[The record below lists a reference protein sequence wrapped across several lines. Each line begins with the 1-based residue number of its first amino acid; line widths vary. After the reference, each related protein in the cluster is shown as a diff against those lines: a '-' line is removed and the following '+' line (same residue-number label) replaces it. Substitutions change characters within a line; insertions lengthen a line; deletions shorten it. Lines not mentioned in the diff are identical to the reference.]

1 MPNSY
6 SVRATNKV
14 NRHQPTESEVIS
26 SQLPADAADPV
37 LIVGAGSWGTAL
49 AVHIARCH
57 RSVILWG
64 HHAEHIETLRQE
76 RRNQRYLPEFTF
88 PDCLSLTADLED
100 AIKDVRDLILAVPSD
115 GLRDTLQAIRRCGAD
130 VRVAWACK
138 GIETGTH
145 LLPHQVVEEVLTPGK
160 PMAVI
165 SGPTFAAEVA
175 SGLPAALA
183 VASNEPGFAS
193 DLAMRLH
200 GGSLRA
206 YTNDDITGVEVGGA
220 VKNVLAIA
228 AGIADG
234 LGFGANTRAALITRG
249 LAEMTRLGVQLGG
262 RSETFIGLAGLG
274 DLVLT
279 CTDNQSRNRRLGLAL
294 AQGLSAT
301 EGVRRIGQ
309 VVEGLSTAFEV
320 EYLARKYSVEMPII
334 VQVSRVL
341 NGQCAPKEAVQILLA
356 RAPKQELS

>member
-1 MPNSY
+1 MG
-6 SVRATNKV
+6 
-14 NRHQPTESEVIS
+14 VIS
-26 SQLPADAADPV
+26 SQPRADAVDPV
-37 LIVGAGSWGTAL
+37 LILGAGSWGTAL
-49 AVHIARCH
+49 AVQIARNQ
-57 RSVILWG
+57 RSVVLWG
-64 HHAEHIETLRQE
+64 HRPEHIETLRQE
-76 RRNQRYLPEFTF
+76 RRNRRYLPECAF
-88 PDCLSLTADLED
+88 PKRLSLSADLKD
-100 AIKDVRDLILAVPSD
+100 ALRGVRTLILAVPSD

-145 LLPHQVVEEVLTPGK
+145 LFPHQVVEEVFAPGR

-175 SGLPAALA
+175 AGLPAALA
-183 VASNEPGFAS
+183 VASNDPGFAS
-193 DLAMRLH
+193 DLAKRLH
-200 GGSLRA
+200 GGPLRA
-206 YTNDDITGVEVGGA
+206 YTNTDIIGVEVGGA

-274 DLVLT
+274 DLLLT

-294 AQGLSAT
+294 AQGLSAK

-309 VVEGLSTAFEV
+309 VVEGLGTAFEV
-320 EYLARKYSVEMPII
+320 DYLARKHFVEMPI
-334 VQVSRVL
+334 VAQVTQVL
-341 NGQCAPKEAVQILLA
+341 NGQCTPREAVQALLA

>member
-1 MPNSY
+1 MPNACSGKAA
-6 SVRATNKV
+6 SRVSH
-14 NRHQPTESEVIS
+14 HQPIESGVIS
-26 SQLPADAADPV
+26 SQPRAYAADRV

-49 AVHIARCH
+49 AVQIARNQ
-57 RSVILWG
+57 RSVVLWG
-64 HHAEHIETLRQE
+64 HRAEHIEALRQE
-76 RRNQRYLPEFTF
+76 RRNRRYLPECAF
-88 PDCLSLTADLED
+88 PERLSLSADLKD
-100 AIKDVRDLILAVPSD
+100 ALRSVRDLILAVPSD
-115 GLRDTLQAIRRCGAD
+115 GLRDTLQAIRGCEAD

-138 GIETGTH
+138 GIEAGTH
-145 LLPHQVVEEVLTPGK
+145 LFPHQVVEQVLAPGR

-175 SGLPAALA
+175 AGLPAALA
-183 VASNEPGFAS
+183 VAANDPGFAS
-193 DLAMRLH
+193 DLAKRLH
-200 GGSLRA
+200 GGRLRA
-206 YTNDDITGVEVGGA
+206 YTNDDIIGVEVGGA

-294 AQGLSAT
+294 AQGLSAE

-309 VVEGLSTAFEV
+309 VVEGLRTAFEV
-320 EYLARKYSVEMPII
+320 DYLAHKHSMEMPI
-334 VQVSRVL
+334 VAQVAQVL
-341 NGQCAPKEAVQILLA
+341 NGQCTPREAVQALLA